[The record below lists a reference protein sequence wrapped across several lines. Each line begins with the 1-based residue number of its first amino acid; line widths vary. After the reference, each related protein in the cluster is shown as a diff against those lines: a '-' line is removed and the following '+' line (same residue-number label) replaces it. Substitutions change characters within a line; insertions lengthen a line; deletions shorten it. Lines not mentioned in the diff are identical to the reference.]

1 MKAVIYCRM
10 EASGQEVYRLALP
23 WAEAAPEKEAISITG
38 FYKEDQGQ
46 YVRSVKGVGYGEVTG
61 ISLEDGLLTLDVT
74 CFSNKKDFTLKI
86 GEKTFTKA
94 DFDETRTDGLE
105 LFEKCEE
112 GDVLYRLAS
121 PAAQGKRPL
130 LLFLH
135 GGGNGGPKDGRDN
148 EKHLLADYGP
158 LNFALNYPDI
168 YVMAP
173 QAIELPL
180 VIDPVKFKNMTFD
193 DVMDPEHG
201 WSRRYLGKVCDII
214 RRMIREGK
222 VDEDRVYVTGFSMGG
237 AGTIRMMSV
246 GADLFAACVPV
257 CPSMNWET
265 FNILRSINAPVWAA
279 TSYVDHTI
287 YRHKYIV
294 DAVME
299 MKDRGNRNAHL
310 TIYSPEDLA
319 KYDIAVGD
327 LTYEKRFS
335 ENHLSWVPT
344 YHDEYGIMSWLLNQR
359 KNDSTK

>member
-257 CPSMNWET
+257 CPSMNRET

-279 TSYVDHTI
+279 TAYVDHTI

-359 KNDSTK
+359 KNDSIK